1 MQLLTVNDILSSIS
15 SLSTEEQS
23 LITDILL
30 NKRMRDLKQHQLQMR
45 GQQAQDNYNKGAV
58 TSGTVADLMSAI
70 DDD

>member
-23 LITDILL
+23 FIADML
-30 NKRMRDLKQHQLQMR
+30 NKRMRDLKRHQLQIR
-45 GQQAQDNYNKGAV
+45 GQQAQDNYNKGTIA
-58 TSGTVADLMSAI
+58 SGTVADLMSAI

>member
-45 GQQAQDNYNKGAV
+45 GQQAQDNYNKGTV
-58 TSGTVADLMSAI
+58 VSGTVADLMSAI